1 MGKNISSRQE
11 DWIALRNMADR
22 LLNNALE
29 EKKAWRRQIKALSE
43 IIDFCNSRIEGN
55 GAQTLDI
62 IDDALFKQAFDLVC
76 AHQNASASWLHRK
89 LGVSYRMA
97 ARLIEGMERE
107 NIVGPPN
114 HVGRREVLRD
124 EAGRTL

>member
-1 MGKNISSRQE
+1 MGKNISSRGE
-11 DWIALRNMADR
+11 DWLALRNMADS
-22 LLNNALE
+22 LLKNALE

-43 IIDFCNSRIEGN
+43 IIDFCSNRIEGN
-55 GAQTLDI
+55 SAQI
-62 IDDALFKQAFDLVC
+62 IAVTDDALYKQAFDLVC
-76 AHQNASASWLHRK
+76 THQNVSASWLHRK
-89 LGVSYRMA
+89 LGVSYRTA

-124 EAGRTL
+124 EAGRPL